1 MTKIELC
8 STACCTGCM
17 ACKQTC
23 KHNAIKYKVFD
34 DFIYPIIEEEDC
46 TQCGLCVKSC
56 PVINNLQKKGN
67 IHENEKKCIAAWS
80 KDVSVRLNSSS
91 GGIFSM
97 LANWILEK
105 NGVVFGA
112 AWDNQMVLRHKSIR
126 RKADLDELR
135 RSKYVQSDIGE
146 TYKEARA
153 YLEQG
158 EKVLFSGT
166 PCQIAGL
173 VFYLGKKKYENLF
186 TVDVLCQGISSPL
199 LFKKYLTELE
209 TEYGARMIDCNFRTK
224 IKGWRC
230 GLMLFLLSEKGQKIK
245 RTLLKN
251 EYYNAFIKE
260 YFMRESCYKC
270 RFKNCDLGYYSDIT
284 IADFWRI
291 GSKSHFDIS
300 DYEKGISAIII
311 NTPKGEE
318 LLNQIKDNIYF
329 VERSWEEFSTN
340 TGLYHSQKPLRNDEA
355 LEHLHNNSW
364 NENQKKYYQLTLKEW
379 MSHRLWLL
387 IGEKNIRRI
396 KKIYN

>member
-173 VFYLGKKKYENLF
+173 VFYLGKKN
-186 TVDVLCQGISSPL
+186 
-199 LFKKYLTELE
+199 
-209 TEYGARMIDCNFRTK
+209 MRT
-224 IKGWRC
+224 
-230 GLMLFLLSEKGQKIK
+230 FLLLMFFVKVY
-245 RTLLKN
+245 LLH
-251 EYYNAFIKE
+251 
-260 YFMRESCYKC
+260 SC
-270 RFKNCDLGYYSDIT
+270 L
-284 IADFWRI
+284 
-291 GSKSHFDIS
+291 
-300 DYEKGISAIII
+300 
-311 NTPKGEE
+311 
-318 LLNQIKDNIYF
+318 
-329 VERSWEEFSTN
+329 RSILQSW
-340 TGLYHSQKPLRNDEA
+340 KPNMAQE
-355 LEHLHNNSW
+355 
-364 NENQKKYYQLTLKEW
+364 
-379 MSHRLWLL
+379 
-387 IGEKNIRRI
+387 
-396 KKIYN
+396 